1 MRAYA
6 VPLGTGGKT
15 TKMEA
20 NVIMPTSEHVKMDR
34 MEMVILPQGS
44 WMKIGANWQAAP
56 SAIESNMLKSMMSSF
71 KDTKSNFEC
80 GASEDFDVH
89 AYPAFKYDS
98 AGDVRGIKTSSH
110 TTLYN
115 GDKGL
120 PIALIVDGTAM
131 GVHSVSTQ
139 RITYDPS
146 ITIAPPK

>member
-1 MRAYA
+1 
-6 VPLGTGGKT
+6 
-15 TKMEA
+15 MEA

-56 SAIESNMLKSMMSSF
+56 GVM
-71 KDTKSNFEC
+71 
-80 GASEDFDVH
+80 GV
-89 AYPAFKYDS
+89 
-98 AGDVRGIKTSSH
+98 KTSSH
-110 TTLYN
+110 ITFCS

-120 PIALIVDGTAM
+120 PIALIVDGTAT
-131 GVHSVSTQ
+131 GVHSVSTL